1 MKQTSL
7 FIAAAML
14 ATALVGNCSFTNAEE
29 FSDMIKRVPESAN
42 ALVMVNATSI
52 FDSPIAKQEGW
63 AANREKRFGAGLT
76 SLPPRASK
84 LLLAA
89 NIDIDSMRP
98 TWEIAIAEMET
109 QTLMSTLAQ
118 RFKGSAGTVGNVPS
132 VRLPDD
138 SFVLQFSDGTLG
150 TISPG
155 NRQQVT
161 RWIDDVNPSPS
172 PYLQQGVHYADAS
185 AQIIMLLDL
194 KDAFA
199 AHELDL
205 EKFESVQK
213 STVDK
218 AALNQLVAS
227 VQGVMLGIT
236 FRDKTY
242 ARLKVDF
249 GQDAALIADMAK
261 PLILDIIGAYGVMI
275 DELPDWNVEVKGKQV
290 FLSGLLTESGL
301 SRLASLTRL
310 PTTALHVDAS
320 LLSDSPASSDQ
331 PASTTAPGQAQ
342 KPTVLESTQAYYQ
355 SVTHLLE
362 NLRAKK
368 SDMKTMGQLAQWFEN
383 YGRHVDQ
390 LPTLGVDKEMLEYGA
405 YISSQLHGA
414 SMGLKGTTIQ
424 KRVDEVAATN
434 QTRIYG
440 GALGNISQE
449 NWQQSSYGYYGGNVG
464 GNYGR
469 RMETN
474 AAYGIARSGGYAG
487 AVNSELRQQQRA
499 LTTVQTQATA
509 SAATGV
515 QQIVQNI
522 QTATTQVRQSMTDKY
537 QVQF

>member
-7 FIAAAML
+7 VIVGAML
-14 ATALVGNCSFTNAEE
+14 AICLGSDYSSAKAEE
-29 FSDMIKRVPESAN
+29 FADMIKRVPESAN
-42 ALVMVNATSI
+42 ALVMINATAI
-52 FDSPIAKQEGW
+52 FDSAIAKQQGW

-76 SLPPRASK
+76 SLPPKASK
-84 LLLAA
+84 LLLAS
-89 NIDIDSMRP
+89 NIDVDSMHP
-98 TWEIAIAEMET
+98 TWEVAIAEMET
-109 QTLMSTLAQ
+109 RALMSTLAE
-118 RFKGSAGTVGNVPS
+118 RFQGSAGTVSNVPS

-161 RWIDDVNPSPS
+161 RWVNEVNPSPS
-172 PYLQQGVHYADAS
+172 PYLQEGVRYADSS

-205 EKFESVQK
+205 EKLESVQK
-213 STVDK
+213 SKVDK
-218 AALNQLVAS
+218 DQLNQLVAS

-242 ARLKVDF
+242 ARLKIDF
-249 GQDAALIADMAK
+249 GQDAALISDMAK
-261 PLILDIIGAYGVMI
+261 PLILDIVGSYGVMI
-275 DELPDWNVEVKGKQV
+275 DELPEWTAEVKGKQV
-290 FLSGLLTESGL
+290 FLSGLLTDHGL
-301 SRLASLTRL
+301 SRLATLTRL
-310 PTTALHVDAS
+310 PTTALHVEAS
-320 LLSDSPASSDQ
+320 QPSDQ
-331 PASTTAPGQAQ
+331 TATTVAPDQAA
-342 KPTVLESTQAYYQ
+342 KPSVLESTQAYYQ

-368 SDMKTMGQLAQWFEN
+368 SDWKTMGQLAQWFEN

-405 YISSQLHGA
+405 YISSQLHSA

-449 NWQQSSYGYYGGNVG
+449 NWQQSSYGYYGGSAG

-474 AAYGIARSGGYAG
+474 AAYGIARNLGAAG
-487 AVNSELRQQQRA
+487 AMHSELRQQQQAQTAVR
-499 LTTVQTQATA
+499 TQAKA

>member
-98 TWEIAIAEMET
+98 TWEVAIAEMET

-355 SVTHLLE
+355 SVTHLLD

>member
-98 TWEIAIAEMET
+98 TWEVAIAEMET

-355 SVTHLLE
+355 SVTHLLDK
-362 NLRAKK
+362 LRAKK

>member
-98 TWEIAIAEMET
+98 TWEVAIAEMET

>member
-14 ATALVGNCSFTNAEE
+14 ATVHVGNCSFTNAEE
-29 FSDMIKRVPESAN
+29 FADMIKRVPESAN

-63 AANREKRFGAGLT
+63 AANRETRFATGLT

-89 NIDIDSMRP
+89 NIDIDSMHP
-98 TWEIAIAEMET
+98 TWEVAVAEMET
-109 QTLMSTLAQ
+109 RTLMSTLAQ

-161 RWIDDVNPSPS
+161 RWIDEVNPNPS

-227 VQGVMLGIT
+227 IQGVMLGIT

-275 DELPDWNVEVKGKQV
+275 DELPDWTVEVKGKQV
-290 FLSGLLTESGL
+290 FLSGLLTENGL

-331 PASTTAPGQAQ
+331 PTTATAPGQEP

-499 LTTVQTQATA
+499 LTTVQTQAKA
-509 SAATGV
+509 SAASGV

>member
-98 TWEIAIAEMET
+98 TWEVAIAEMET
-109 QTLMSTLAQ
+109 RTLMSTLAQ

-161 RWIDDVNPSPS
+161 RWIDEVNPSPS

-218 AALNQLVAS
+218 AELNQLVAS

-236 FRDKTY
+236 FREKAY

-249 GQDAALIADMAK
+249 GQEAALIADMAK

-275 DELPDWNVEVKGKQV
+275 DELPDWTVEVKGKQV
-290 FLSGLLTESGL
+290 FLSGLLTEHGL

-310 PTTALHVDAS
+310 PTTALHADAS

-331 PASTTAPGQAQ
+331 PATTTAPGQAQ

-424 KRVDEVAATN
+424 KRVDELAATN

>member
-98 TWEIAIAEMET
+98 TWEVAIAEMET

-132 VRLPDD
+132 IRLPDD

-290 FLSGLLTESGL
+290 FLGGLLTESGL